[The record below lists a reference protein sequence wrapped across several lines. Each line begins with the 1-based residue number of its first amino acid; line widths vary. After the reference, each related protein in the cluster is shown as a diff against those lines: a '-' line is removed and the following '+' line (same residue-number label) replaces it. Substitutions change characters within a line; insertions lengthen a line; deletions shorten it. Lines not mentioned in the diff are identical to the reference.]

1 MTNDAPEAIIAAI
14 PEDTP
19 VDGEVLLEKL
29 NHQIVKVKR
38 TTKMTYCSGKKMYNI
53 DNYLAQVVENLLV
66 CYLIAFYSF
75 VGHG

>member
-29 NHQIVKVKR
+29 NHQIVKVTVITHNR
-38 TTKMTYCSGKKMYNI
+38 GPARSVSARRRRVDRFG
-53 DNYLAQVVENLLV
+53 
-66 CYLIAFYSF
+66 
-75 VGHG
+75 